1 MLHYCPLY
9 VPAHGCHHNEAPDA
23 ESSALANRLVAVG
36 CKDSLALDD
45 TEDDDQH
52 HEEHEEAPEEEEEEE
67 EEEA

>member
-1 MLHYCPLY
+1 MSHCCSLHI
-9 VPAHGCHHNEAPDA
+9 PAHGCHHNEAPGA

-52 HEEHEEAPEEEEEEE
+52 HEEHEEVPEEEEEEE
-67 EEEA
+67 A